1 MGVSDPRPGDAGDGP
16 GDAGDGTGDPV
27 GPAMAA
33 MRRLRLLLPVAVAV
47 TVLVASVS
55 DPGSGASP
63 GGVLGLPGDKLLH
76 GLSYATLAAAFA
88 VGLAT
93 PRRSSRSGD
102 ARRSPR
108 SRTLR
113 GVVLLALLGATAY
126 GLAMEGLQF
135 PLPYRTFD
143 LLDAAANAVG
153 AAAGAGLWALA
164 ASLRRRW
171 RDRR

>member
-1 MGVSDPRPGDAGDGP
+1 MGVSDPRPGDAGDRI
-16 GDAGDGTGDPV
+16 GDPAGTAGSV
-27 GPAMAA
+27 EVVT
-33 MRRLRLLLPVAVAV
+33 RWLRLLLPVVVAV